1 MKKRIKKIFYTTFSI
16 LLVAFSINKYLN
28 SSLFEK
34 NLKYILKNMVKINV
48 DFDNLEFKNNNILI
62 NNLKLYTLEGKKSCR
77 YFKIFNFT

>member
-16 LLVAFSINKYLN
+16 LLVTFSINKYLN

-62 NNLKLYTLEGKKSCR
+62 NNLKLYTLEGKKLQ
-77 YFKIFNFT
+77 IFQNL